1 MSAWSCRIV
10 EKVKI
15 VYVAGSGRSGS
26 TVLGQVLGAV
36 PNWTFCGELRQGFSI
51 LAANQLCG
59 CGTPA
64 QECDYWRAVIEQ
76 AFGAFDH
83 DMLERASELTK
94 RVSLHRHSLVYLS
107 PLKASSF
114 VRDAAEYAETVTRV
128 YQGIRSITGSDV
140 IVDSSKIPSY
150 YFILKE
156 SDQLDTKIVHIVR
169 DSRAVVYSNRRKKYD
184 PSNTWGRK
192 YLLQQGLALTAVA
205 WNLKN
210 AFISSAMAKRDDSI
224 LLRYEDFMAAPSEAL
239 HRVVRFVDPAQ
250 FPPPIQ
256 GGRLEIGTQHTL
268 GGNPVKFRTGPV
280 QLRLDDEWQS
290 MMDQRHRILVTGLTW
305 PMIAAYGYLGRG
317 RRAGAGRALAN

>member
-1 MSAWSCRIV
+1 MMEA
-10 EKVKI
+10 VKI

-64 QECDYWRAVIEQ
+64 QECSFWCAVMQ
-76 AFGAFDH
+76 HAFGGFDRA
-83 DMLERASELTK
+83 MLERACALTE
-94 RVSLHRHSLVYLS
+94 RVSLHRHSLVHLS
-107 PLKASSF
+107 PLKASPF
-114 VRDAAEYAETVTRV
+114 VRDTAEYADMITRV
-128 YQGIRSITGSDV
+128 YQAIRSVTGSEV

-150 YFILKE
+150 YFVLKE
-156 SDQLDTKIVHIVR
+156 SDRLETKIVHIVR

-192 YLLQQGLALTAVA
+192 HLLQQGLALTAVA

-210 AFISSAMAKRDDSI
+210 AFISSAMAGRDDSI
-224 LLRYEDFMAAPSEAL
+224 FLRYEDFMAAPSEAIG
-239 HRVVRFVDPAQ
+239 RVVHFVDPAQ
-250 FPPPIQ
+250 SPPPMR
-256 GGRLEIGTQHTL
+256 GGQLEAGTQHTL
-268 GGNPVKFRTGPV
+268 GGNPVKFRSGPV

-317 RRAGAGRALAN
+317 RRAGAAAAT

>member
-1 MSAWSCRIV
+1 MLEA
-10 EKVKI
+10 VKI

-36 PNWTFCGELRQGFSI
+36 PNWTFCGELRQGFSL

-64 QECDYWRAVIEQ
+64 QECSFWRAVIEH
-76 AFGAFDH
+76 AFGGFDR
-83 DMLERASELTK
+83 DMLERACALTE
-94 RVSLHRHSLVYLS
+94 RVSLHRHSLVHLS
-107 PLKASSF
+107 PLKTSSF
-114 VRDAAEYAETVTRV
+114 MRDTAEYAEIVTRV
-128 YQGIRSITGSDV
+128 YQGIRSVTGSDV
-140 IVDSSKIPSY
+140 IIDSSKIPSY

-156 SDQLDTKIVHIVR
+156 SDHLETKIVHIVR

-184 PSNTWGRK
+184 PSNTWGRE
-192 YLLQQGLALTAVA
+192 YLLQQGLTLTAVA

-210 AFISSAMAKRDDSI
+210 AFISSAMAKRADSI
-224 LLRYEDFMAAPSEAL
+224 LLRYEDFMAAPSEAIR
-239 HRVVRFVDPAQ
+239 RVVDLVDPAQ
-250 FPPPIQ
+250 SPPPIR
-256 GGRLEIGTQHTL
+256 GGQLEIGTQHTL

-290 MMDQRHRILVTGLTW
+290 MMEQRHRILVTGLTW

-317 RRAGAGRALAN
+317 RRAGAATVAP